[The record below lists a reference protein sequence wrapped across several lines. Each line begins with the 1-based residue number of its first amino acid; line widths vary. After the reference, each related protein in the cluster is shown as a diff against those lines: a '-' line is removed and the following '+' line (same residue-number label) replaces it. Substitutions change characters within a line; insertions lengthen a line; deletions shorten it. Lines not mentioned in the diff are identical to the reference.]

1 MLRLFLGM
9 MLFFVAAVAGCSNA
23 PREIPMKEMA
33 RILMEM
39 LVDGKMVVNQNPRTV
54 VSDSVAPYV
63 ERIGYR
69 PEDYQLTADR
79 IDNDSARAG
88 ELQRAMLDII
98 DHDKELGYSFRKMV
112 LTQDL
117 QLEGLDSLS
126 INRLV
131 NELDSNTSRLN

>member
-1 MLRLFLGM
+1 
-9 MLFFVAAVAGCSNA
+9 
-23 PREIPMKEMA
+23 MKEMA